1 MKVTVKFAHEIQNR
15 LQVVVG
21 FLELALGTAKSKG
34 ESAGHIRRAKA
45 AALEIGEARQSS
57 DGSNSRQLRG
67 VRPPRDT
74 RNETREKM
82 KLDGRDFSEVD
93 HSITAAQN
101 DYIVGHLRAAGA
113 LEALAGLDPSQRD
126 ATTIEKPA
134 ADFVTRIY
142 LTGRKSFILAGLLTE
157 SGKTWTRVEADR
169 NAAKFDQIT
178 DVDEIS
184 AMAKSIA
191 EIVVI
196 FFQSAGRSLQ
206 SSPKS
211 SNRNGEGPGT
221 ENADP
226 GTSASSV
233 Q

>member
-1 MKVTVKFAHEIQNR
+1 
-15 LQVVVG
+15 
-21 FLELALGTAKSKG
+21 
-34 ESAGHIRRAKA
+34 
-45 AALEIGEARQSS
+45 
-57 DGSNSRQLRG
+57 
-67 VRPPRDT
+67 
-74 RNETREKM
+74 M

-101 DYIVGHLRAAGA
+101 DYVIGHLRAAGA

-157 SGKTWTRVEADR
+157 SGRTWTRAEADR
-169 NAAKFDQIT
+169 NAAKFDLIT
-178 DVDEIS
+178 DLEE
-184 AMAKSIA
+184 MATMGKLIA
-191 EIVVI
+191 EIVII

-211 SNRNGEGPGT
+211 SNPSDAVPGT
-221 ENADP
+221 KSADP
-226 GTSASSV
+226 GNSASSV

>member
-1 MKVTVKFAHEIQNR
+1 
-15 LQVVVG
+15 
-21 FLELALGTAKSKG
+21 
-34 ESAGHIRRAKA
+34 
-45 AALEIGEARQSS
+45 
-57 DGSNSRQLRG
+57 
-67 VRPPRDT
+67 
-74 RNETREKM
+74 M
-82 KLDGRDFSEVD
+82 KLNGRDFSEVD

-113 LEALAGLDPSQRD
+113 LEALAGLDPEQRD

-157 SGKTWTRVEADR
+157 TGKTWTRADADR
-169 NAAKFDQIT
+169 NAATFQQIT
-178 DVDEIS
+178 DVEDI
-184 AMAKSIA
+184 ANMAKMIA
-191 EIVVI
+191 EIVII

-211 SNRNGEGPGT
+211 SNRSGEVPDTESAGP
-221 ENADP
+221 A
-226 GTSASSV
+226 TSASSV